1 MTNLPPAR
9 PLSRR
14 ERRLIEQQSAAA
26 PTVAPAVSLPPL
38 VNPGLSPEA
47 LYSLPHTNP
56 VIPVSAPA
64 PAPPPVQAPSRPL
77 SRRELR
83 QAQQTSQAGYVAPPA
98 PLATPLYSLDSTQ
111 TAAPLPPLPPVFGS
125 APMTEP
131 QPIAQAPTPQF
142 PQYSAQPSVSQE
154 TYSAGGQVLSRTVGD
169 ALLATSS
176 LILPSTPTVD
186 LTSPLSSTGEVMLT
200 GQIFLPPRFA
210 ETGTAPLLE
219 RGADQDE
226 VMDSYATGEMA
237 AMSKPMR
244 ASHAVS
250 GKGDDTDI
258 LLVRRARWGKT
269 AVVTALTA
277 AALGL
282 VAVGLLVLA
291 MMTAVME

>member
-1 MTNLPPAR
+1 
-9 PLSRR
+9 
-14 ERRLIEQQSAAA
+14 
-26 PTVAPAVSLPPL
+26 
-38 VNPGLSPEA
+38 
-47 LYSLPHTNP
+47 
-56 VIPVSAPA
+56 
-64 PAPPPVQAPSRPL
+64 
-77 SRRELR
+77 
-83 QAQQTSQAGYVAPPA
+83 
-98 PLATPLYSLDSTQ
+98 
-111 TAAPLPPLPPVFGS
+111 
-125 APMTEP
+125 
-131 QPIAQAPTPQF
+131 
-142 PQYSAQPSVSQE
+142 
-154 TYSAGGQVLSRTVGD
+154 
-169 ALLATSS
+169 
-176 LILPSTPTVD
+176 
-186 LTSPLSSTGEVMLT
+186 MLT